1 MKGLHF
7 YFKKNPFVF
16 FKMKVCV
23 FVMYHDDA
31 SLQFIKAHYGRYLD
45 RWMFPL
51 KITSTRYMESIVFLE
66 ELDRPEVKE
75 RWATADLV
83 GCIGWKWKK
92 KEVPEQA
99 MSELMDALLAS
110 PPSAFKEDGGR
121 VLIHFLRMCGNI
133 FRPCYH
139 PRMEEIMNRLLRDH
153 MGFPEEQLA
162 AIAEIPFFPCNYWMT
177 SPGLMTRYMAFLR
190 EARTAI
196 ETDPVLVEMLM
207 EDAKYEGTLPWDRLV
222 ELMDR
227 PYYTYHCFVMERLCC
242 VFFWKEKISLRFC
255 HKKLILC

>member
-1 MKGLHF
+1 
-7 YFKKNPFVF
+7 
-16 FKMKVCV
+16 MKVCV

-31 SLQFIKAHYGRYLD
+31 SRHFIEANYGRYLD

-51 KITSTRYMESIVFLE
+51 KIPSTRYMESIVFLE

-83 GCIGWKWKK
+83 GCIGWRWKK
-92 KEVPEQA
+92 KEVPEHA
-99 MSELMDALLAS
+99 LNELMDALLES
-110 PPSAFKEDGGR
+110 PPSALKEEDGGR
-121 VLIHFLRMCGNI
+121 ILIHFLRLCGSI
-133 FRPCYH
+133 FRPHYH
-139 PRMEEIMNRLLRDH
+139 PRMEEIVYRLVRDL
-153 MGFPEEQLA
+153 PEEQLA
-162 AIAEIPFFPCNYWMT
+162 AVAEIPFFPCNYWMT

-190 EARTAI
+190 EARTAM

-207 EDAKYEGTLPWDRLV
+207 EDAQYQGSLSRDRLL

-242 VFFWKEKISLRFC
+242 VFFWKEKISLRLC
-255 HKKLILC
+255 NKKLILT